1 MSSED
6 ILKQMEEEIQ
16 STMPSDI
23 RITDVEFEGAALVV
37 YTLDPEKFAEK
48 NEIIKQLAK
57 KLQKRI
63 MVRADPSVLE
73 EMEKAEEKIKSIIP
87 DEAKL
92 VNIYF
97 EPDVGEVTIEVEKPG
112 LAIGKKGAILNEIR
126 KTIGWSPKV
135 IRAPPMPSKTVQDIR
150 RYLRMV
156 AEERI
161 QFLRKLGRRLHRG
174 TSDGEKWIR
183 VTSLG
188 GYRQVGRSCSL
199 LSTPDSKILVDCGID
214 PSSPNNGSPYL
225 HLPEVLPLESIDGV
239 VVTHAHL
246 DHSGLVPLL
255 FKYGYDGP
263 IYTTYPTRDV
273 MILLQ
278 MDYLKVCADEAKKTP
293 YSSENIRKEIVN
305 TIPLNYGDTT
315 DIAPDIRL
323 TMHRAGHI
331 LGSAIAHF
339 HIGDGLFNIAFSG
352 DIKYEKTWLFGAAAT
367 HFPRLEAMVLESTY
381 GGKNDTQPS
390 RKQATEEI
398 KEIVKK
404 TLESRGKVL
413 IPVFAIGRSQEV
425 MIVLEHLMRH
435 GEIPRYTVYLDG
447 MIWEATA
454 IHTVYPE
461 YLNIDL
467 RKKIF
472 QEGDNPL
479 MADIFERVESYDR
492 RREIVD
498 SSEPCIV
505 LATSGMMNG
514 GPVMEYFKAWADG
527 ERNTLI
533 FVGYQAEG
541 TIGRKIQRGWKE
553 ITIGDKNITVDMNI
567 ETCEGFSGHADRIQL
582 MKYVKNLTP
591 KPKKII
597 TNHGEESKCI
607 DLAASIHK
615 RYGINTLALKNLET
629 VRFR

>member
-112 LAIGKKGAILNEIR
+112 LAIGKKGALLNEIR

-533 FVGYQAEG
+533 
-541 TIGRKIQRGWKE
+541 
-553 ITIGDKNITVDMNI
+553 
-567 ETCEGFSGHADRIQL
+567 
-582 MKYVKNLTP
+582 
-591 KPKKII
+591 
-597 TNHGEESKCI
+597 
-607 DLAASIHK
+607 
-615 RYGINTLALKNLET
+615 
-629 VRFR
+629 

>member
-6 ILKQMEEEIQ
+6 ILKEMEEDIQ

-23 RITDVEFEGAALVV
+23 RITDVEFEGASLVV

-63 MVRADPSVLE
+63 VVRADPSVLE
-73 EMEKAEEKIKSIIP
+73 DMERAEEKIKEIIP

-112 LAIGKKGAILNEIR
+112 LAIGKKGALLNEIR

-188 GYRQVGRSCSL
+188 GYRQVGRSCSM
-199 LSTPDSKILVDCGID
+199 LSTPDSKILIDCGID

-263 IYTTYPTRDV
+263 VYATYPTRDV

-278 MDYLKVCADEAKKTP
+278 MDYLKVCADEAKKAP

-398 KEIVKK
+398 KDIVKK
-404 TLESRGKVL
+404 TLESKGKVL

-472 QEGDNPL
+472 QEGENPL

-492 RREIVD
+492 RREILD

-527 ERNTLI
+527 ERNTLV

-553 ITIGDKNITVDMNI
+553 VTIGDKTITVDMNI
-567 ETCEGFSGHADRIQL
+567 ETCEGFSGHADRNQL

-597 TNHGEESKCI
+597 INHGEESKCI

>member
-92 VNIYF
+92 INIYF

-112 LAIGKKGAILNEIR
+112 LAIGKKGALLNEIR

>member
-112 LAIGKKGAILNEIR
+112 LAIGKKGALLNEIR